1 MHYEVLYEQVP
12 HGTTKTSTLIVDISQ
27 CNCIFL
33 LADELPKF
41 LGLGYLPV
49 PFKN

>member
-33 LADELPKF
+33 LADELPKISWT
-41 LGLGYLPV
+41 GLLTCSI
-49 PFKN
+49 